1 MYLTQVQFL
10 RLKFID
16 AAARYN
22 REILASI
29 YQDAVKLLH
38 PYVSDE
44 LLEDMIYSG
53 VSLDMTIKC
62 MGATVEADDD

>member
-1 MYLTQVQFL
+1 MKEIQLTQGKVA
-10 RLKFID
+10 KVD
-16 AAARYN
+16 DESARYN
-22 REILASI
+22 RAILASI

-53 VSLDMTIKC
+53 VSLSMTIKA
-62 MGATVEADDD
+62 MGATVEAE